1 MSNRVLLY
9 VEDED
14 AAAFLMEA
22 ALKEAGI
29 RVDFFRVDNGEQA
42 LEFLRR
48 SGVYAKAPPP
58 DLVLLDLNLP
68 KIDGFQVLEA
78 MRKETKLAGIPVTV
92 FTSSAQLSDRT
103 KALALGAN
111 DFITKPAN
119 LDEFFL
125 TIENAC
131 SQLRQS

>member
-1 MSNRVLLY
+1 MSKRVLLY

-22 ALKEAGI
+22 ALREVGI
-29 RVDFFRVDNGEQA
+29 PVEFFRVDNGEQA
-42 LEFLRR
+42 LAFLRQ
-48 SGVYAKAPPP
+48 SGTFAKAPPP

-68 KIDGFQVLEA
+68 KMDGFQVLEA
-78 MRKETKLAGIPVTV
+78 MRKEAALAAIPVTV
-92 FTSSAQLSDRT
+92 FTSSAQLSDKTR
-103 KALALGAN
+103 ALALGAR

-119 LDEFFL
+119 LDDFFL

-131 SQLRQS
+131 SQLRQ